1 VQQEDGS
8 FKCSPFHVRFGKLGV
23 IKSREKKVYIEIND
37 EIVDLNMELGDAGE
51 AYFVEKCSPSD
62 DVEQGDDDYDEV
74 ISSNEQLN
82 HASASASSLV
92 SSSNSLAIDSVTS
105 SAPNLN
111 SSTPIIMTTAT
122 TPIKIKTE
130 SSDKESVTSTMVA
143 VSVSPTDSLASSSL
157 QQSPNHDLA
166 TMSTSSL
173 IGIGNVGGGG
183 GGGGLKPPGPGY
195 FLSDGEITPELTSPV
210 TSRPPTPKSDTEI
223 EPHKTRKQSITT
235 EIANQWNW
243 SWGQLPVRQN
253 SNAAAVVA
261 SLKSTTP
268 SMLQPET
275 AIINTTN
282 KSSKEN
288 VNVSTTT
295 NAASTSP
302 SSRILGGVFNLIS
315 SSSSSATATAAKGLY
330 LEDTEKLDSEIAA
343 LYLDQKSNKTAT
355 AAFSPPSSSSSQQQ
369 QQQQKLKD
377 DDQESGKGHDSL
389 PQSPLRD
396 SYSILGDV
404 QISLC
409 GFQPPNLLTTPTT
422 SMTSLLSDL
431 SSPVST
437 TMAEDSSTNTSVVS
451 MSEMASGSVTGGF
464 EDLFQQHS
472 VPFERFMDE
481 ITTITANPNLVL
493 KINNR
498 YMNWASAS
506 PIILSAILYQKNL
519 PTDTVNMV
527 LDTHM
532 PKTALK
538 TSETTVTTTTSTLT
552 KNGEKQQHQQQQTTT
567 VPPSNE
573 QKRST
578 WGKMFWG
585 SKKTATPAQEQ
596 QSSILTATKT
606 TTTTTTTTT
615 VTLAQNTSKTSTLNP
630 NQEYDY
636 RGLLIGGDED
646 EEILSLNQV
655 PSTSRSATNL
665 ASSLDE
671 IEKTLLNDD
680 NGHSV
685 TFDMDPLLPNASN
698 SNGTTTTIKLKKS
711 HSTKESLGI

>member
-1 VQQEDGS
+1 M
-8 FKCSPFHVRFGKLGV
+8 RFGKLGV

-62 DVEQGDDDYDEV
+62 DVDQGDNDYDEV
-74 ISSNEQLN
+74 ISSNESLTKTLEQQPN
-82 HASASASSLV
+82 HPAPSSV
-92 SSSNSLAIDSVTS
+92 PSSTSLDIDSES
-105 SAPNLN
+105 NLK

-130 SSDKESVTSTMVA
+130 SDKESATSAMVA
-143 VSVSPTDSLASSSL
+143 VSVSPTDSLTSSL

-166 TMSTSSL
+166 TTSSSSL
-173 IGIGNVGGGG
+173 IGIGSVGGG

-261 SLKSTTP
+261 SLKTTTP
-268 SMLQPET
+268 SMPQSET
-275 AIINTTN
+275 PVVNTAN
-282 KSSKEN
+282 KFAKDN
-288 VNVSTTT
+288 TNVSTTT
-295 NAASTSP
+295 NATSTSP

-315 SSSSSATATAAKGLY
+315 SSSSSATATAGKGLY

-355 AAFSPPSSSSSQQQ
+355 TTAAAFSPPSSSSSSS

-409 GFQPPNLLTTPTT
+409 GFQLALAGQPNLLTTPTT

-431 SSPVST
+431 SPVST
-437 TMAEDSSTNTSVVS
+437 TMMTTGVHNEDSSTNTSVTS
-451 MSEMASGSVTGGF
+451 LSDIASGSVVGGF

-481 ITTITANPNLVL
+481 ITTITANPNLVI

-538 TSETTVTTTTSTLT
+538 TTETTVTTTTSTLT
-552 KNGEKQQHQQQQTTT
+552 KNGEKQQQQTTTT

-615 VTLAQNTSKTSTLNP
+615 VTLAQNTSKAS

-646 EEILSLNQV
+646 EEILSLNQP

-685 TFDMDPLLPNASN
+685 TFDMDPLLPN
-698 SNGTTTTIKLKKS
+698 SNGTSTTIKLKKS